1 MLSVISRIVRSPSSN
16 PTMAKKNRNSD
27 TMAYDVFEREYE
39 DEISWET
46 ERLLGQGEYEDDEYD
61 AAFEAA
67 IDVVAAAKGITLV

>member
-1 MLSVISRIVRSPSSN
+1 
-16 PTMAKKNRNSD
+16 
-27 TMAYDVFEREYE
+27 MAYDVFEREYE

-67 IDVVAAAKGITLV
+67 IDVVAAAKGIILV

>member
-1 MLSVISRIVRSPSSN
+1 
-16 PTMAKKNRNSD
+16 MAKKNRNTD

-46 ERLLGQGEYEDDEYD
+46 ERLLGEGEFEEDEYD

-67 IDVVAAAKGITLV
+67 IDAVAAAKGITLV

>member
-1 MLSVISRIVRSPSSN
+1 MP
-16 PTMAKKNRNSD
+16 KKNRNTD

-46 ERLLGQGEYEDDEYD
+46 ERLLGEGEFEEDEYD

-67 IDVVAAAKGITLV
+67 IDAVATAKGITLV

>member
-1 MLSVISRIVRSPSSN
+1 
-16 PTMAKKNRNSD
+16 MAKKNRNSD

-46 ERLLGQGEYEDDEYD
+46 ERLLGEGEYEDDEYD

-67 IDVVAAAKGITLV
+67 IDAVAAAKGITLV

>member
-46 ERLLGQGEYEDDEYD
+46 ERLLGEGEYEDDEYD

-67 IDVVAAAKGITLV
+67 IDAVAAAKGITLV

>member
-1 MLSVISRIVRSPSSN
+1 MLSVISRIVRSPSSK

-46 ERLLGQGEYEDDEYD
+46 ERLLGEGEYEDDEYD

-67 IDVVAAAKGITLV
+67 IDAVAAAKGITLV

>member
-1 MLSVISRIVRSPSSN
+1 
-16 PTMAKKNRNSD
+16 MAKKNRNSD

-67 IDVVAAAKGITLV
+67 IDVVAAAKGIILV

>member
-1 MLSVISRIVRSPSSN
+1 MP
-16 PTMAKKNRNSD
+16 KKNRNTD

-46 ERLLGQGEYEDDEYD
+46 ERLLGEGEFEEDEYD

-67 IDVVAAAKGITLV
+67 IDAVAAAKGITLV

>member
-1 MLSVISRIVRSPSSN
+1 
-16 PTMAKKNRNSD
+16 MAKKNRNTD

-46 ERLLGQGEYEDDEYD
+46 ERLLGEGEFGEDEYD

-67 IDVVAAAKGITLV
+67 IDAVAAAKGITLV

>member
-1 MLSVISRIVRSPSSN
+1 
-16 PTMAKKNRNSD
+16 
-27 TMAYDVFEREYE
+27 MAYDVFEREYE

>member
-1 MLSVISRIVRSPSSN
+1 
-16 PTMAKKNRNSD
+16 MAKKNRNSD

-67 IDVVAAAKGITLV
+67 IDVVAAAKGITLVWNKACKFPIKSYPYLCC

>member
-1 MLSVISRIVRSPSSN
+1 
-16 PTMAKKNRNSD
+16 MAKKNRNSD